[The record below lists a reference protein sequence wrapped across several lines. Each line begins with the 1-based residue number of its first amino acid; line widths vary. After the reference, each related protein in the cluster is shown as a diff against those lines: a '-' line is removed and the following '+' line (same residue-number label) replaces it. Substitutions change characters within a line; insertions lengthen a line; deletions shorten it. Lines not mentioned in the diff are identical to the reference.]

1 MYMYM
6 DFIFTFF
13 ILPAIF
19 QQSGKKKESAS
30 NFCDKFSMEISTTD
44 SKLNTPK

>member
-19 QQSGKKKESAS
+19 QQSGKKKKVQATFVT
-30 NFCDKFSMEISTTD
+30 NFLWKYQLQTV
-44 SKLNTPK
+44 N

>member
-19 QQSGKKKESAS
+19 QQSGKKKKKVQATFVT
-30 NFCDKFSMEISTTD
+30 NFLWKYQ
-44 SKLNTPK
+44 LQAVN